1 MVATTKQIVSEISDF
16 LSSNPTPEQVAAYK
30 VSKRSQNR
38 LRRLLAFNQAGLL
51 SKDEHAELE
60 QIEALEHSVTMLKIQ
75 ALEDVR
81 RRRV

>member
-16 LSSNPTPEQVAAYK
+16 LSSSSTPEQVAAYK

-38 LRRLLAFNQAGLL
+38 LRRLLALNQAGLL
-51 SKDEHAELE
+51 SKEEQVELDE
-60 QIEALEHSVTMLKIQ
+60 IEALGHLVTMLKIQ
-75 ALEDVR
+75 AFEDGP